1 MKVTLQPLAQKA
13 FAPVNITFTF
23 ESQEELDAFG
33 SVFNLSPIANAFAH
47 AGGVSG
53 SVIYKRI
60 IEAGGDVSKYI
71 SDYSDFL
78 QGWYEK
84 F

>member
-1 MKVTLQPLAQKA
+1 MKVTLPPPAQKA
-13 FAPVNITFTF
+13 FTPVTMTFTF
-23 ESQEELDAFG
+23 ESQKELDAFG
-33 SVFNLSPIANAFAH
+33 SVFNLSPIANAFEN

-53 SVIYKRI
+53 SDIYRKV